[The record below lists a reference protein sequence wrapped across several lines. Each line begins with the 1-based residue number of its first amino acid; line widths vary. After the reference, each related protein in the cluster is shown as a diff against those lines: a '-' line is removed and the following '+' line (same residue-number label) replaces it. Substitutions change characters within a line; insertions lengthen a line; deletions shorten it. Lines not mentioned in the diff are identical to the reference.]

1 MKILVFILR
10 SKNIEQGILKEKIEK
25 QWNNRT
31 LEQFSNRVKKR
42 GRAGID
48 CALSCC
54 RNEILLLWNLII
66 KNSINVKIFFSLPIF
81 SSFRLSLKTVLSCSG
96 YDNRIIHHSR
106 IPDQFLKQFRRLY
119 AGAIHIFLNRVFS
132 VQPDIQVR
140 VIPFILQSDWR
151 AFQQECDSPA
161 FRVSGQHFHQRIVAA
176 GGSAR

>member
-1 MKILVFILR
+1 MIAITIRSSIRVKILVFILR

-54 RNEILLLWNLII
+54 RNEILLLWNFII

-81 SSFRLSLKTVLSCSG
+81 FFLSSVIKNRPFLFR
-96 YDNRIIHHSR
+96 I
-106 IPDQFLKQFRRLY
+106 
-119 AGAIHIFLNRVFS
+119 
-132 VQPDIQVR
+132 
-140 VIPFILQSDWR
+140 
-151 AFQQECDSPA
+151 
-161 FRVSGQHFHQRIVAA
+161 
-176 GGSAR
+176 